1 MKGLEILN
9 NLNNLIEEAITATSE
24 ENLGDVENELFNKHL
39 EKIKKLNTQAEAE
52 LKAWN
57 TDRYIYLLQVITE
70 RGLIEPYDFLKYD
83 AAVIIAVDTDECDKL
98 IAPHFEGTMFSTK
111 IIGKAERGSKSEVV
125 LLRPNA
131 DYTDH

>member
-9 NLNNLIEEAITATSE
+9 NLNKLIEEAIIATSE
-24 ENLGDVENELFNKHL
+24 ENLGGDGNVLFTKHL
-39 EKIKKLNTQAEAE
+39 AKIKQLNAQAEAE
-52 LKAWN
+52 LKMWN

-70 RGLIEPYDFLKYD
+70 RGLVEPSEFTEYD
-83 AAVIIAVDTDECDKL
+83 AAVVVAVDAAECDKL
-98 IAPHFEGTMFSTK
+98 VAPHFEGTMFSTK

-131 DYTDH
+131 AYTNH